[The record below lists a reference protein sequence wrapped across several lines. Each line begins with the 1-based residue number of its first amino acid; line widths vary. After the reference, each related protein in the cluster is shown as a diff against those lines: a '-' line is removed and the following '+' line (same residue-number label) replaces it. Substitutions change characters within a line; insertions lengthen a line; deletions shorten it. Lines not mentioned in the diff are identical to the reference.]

1 MQKIISIVLPT
12 YNRVS
17 YLKETLVHFK
27 EQLERNIDSV
37 EMIVC
42 NNASTDN
49 TESMLRDY
57 NNSSSF
63 FRYLNYEEN
72 VAIGLSIKRA
82 ISNAEGKYVLLWG
95 DDDLPSPL
103 MIDTLLFYINKY
115 PDAGLI
121 HFNRLFG
128 YSSDSK
134 SLSSLRI
141 QKINYVCGSIKYNE
155 LSEFIST
162 YFLDTSF
169 LSSILFLRDGWIK
182 GSEIDPSKHYGY
194 EFLSPI
200 YYGLK
205 EKPIVYISYPLL
217 IQRIPLGRSWIN
229 MSPYYRFIGIPNML
243 NDFQK
248 WGLIKDAKN
257 IWMKQANNILS
268 FLIIIPQASLDKKI
282 YRPLIKEINSHQS
295 TFLRKSLV
303 YLFILIFPSKLYIII
318 RKIFI
323 NRKQR
328 KIIGDE

>member
-17 YLKETLVHFK
+17 YLEETLVHFK

-42 NNASTDN
+42 NNVSTDN

-63 FRYLNYEEN
+63 FRYLNYEEH

-82 ISNAEGKYVLLWG
+82 ISNATGKYVLLWG
-95 DDDLPSPL
+95 DDDLPSPH
-103 MIDTLLFYINKY
+103 MIDTLLYYINKY

-121 HFNRLFG
+121 HFNRLYG

-134 SLSSLRI
+134 SISDLRI
-141 QKINYVCGSIKYNE
+141 QKNKYLFDSIKYNE
-155 LSEFIST
+155 SNEFIRL

-169 LSSILFLRDGWIK
+169 LSSILFLRIGWIK

-205 EKPIVYISYPLL
+205 DKAFLYINYPLI
-217 IQRIPLGRSWIN
+217 IQRIPINRSWF
-229 MSPYYRFIGIPNML
+229 SRSAYYRFLGIPNL
-243 NDFQK
+243 LKDFEK
-248 WGLIKDAKN
+248 WGLIKDAKK
-257 IWMKQANNILS
+257 IWMQEANSFIS
-268 FLIIIPQASLDKKI
+268 FLSVILHASVDKNF
-282 YRPLIKEINSHQS
+282 YRPLIKEINSHQY
-295 TFLRKSLV
+295 TFIRKFLV
-303 YLFILIFPSKLYIII
+303 YFFIYIFPFRLYKII
-318 RKIFI
+318 RSILFQ
-323 NRKQR
+323 NRHGK
-328 KIIGDE
+328 

>member
-17 YLKETLVHFK
+17 YLKETLDHFK
-27 EQLERNIDSV
+27 EQLERNIDSI

-49 TESMLRDY
+49 TCSMLHNY
-57 NNSSSF
+57 CNNNSVF
-63 FRYLNYEEN
+63 EYITYGEH
-72 VAIGLSIKRA
+72 VTVGLSVKRA
-82 ISNAEGKYVLLWG
+82 ISNATCKYVLLWG

-128 YSSDSK
+128 YSSDSE
-134 SLSSLRI
+134 SLSNLGI
-141 QKINYVCGSIKYNE
+141 QKNNYACDSIKYNE
-155 LSEFIST
+155 LTEFIRLH
-162 YFLDTSF
+162 FLDTSF
-169 LSSILFLRDGWIK
+169 LSSIIFLRDGWIK
-182 GSEIDPSKHYGY
+182 GSEIDSSKHYGY

-205 EKPIVYISYPLL
+205 EKQFVYINYPLL
-217 IQRIPLGRSWIN
+217 IQRIPLDRSWIKR
-229 MSPYYRFIGIPNML
+229 SPYYRFIGIPNLL

-257 IWMKQANNILS
+257 IWMKQANNLMS
-268 FLIIIPQASLDKKI
+268 FLIVISQASLDKNF

-303 YLFILIFPSKLYIII
+303 YFFILIFPSKLYIII

-328 KIIGDE
+328 KIIGDK

>member
-17 YLKETLVHFK
+17 YLAETLGHFK
-27 EQLERNIDSV
+27 EQLERNIELV

-49 TESMLRDY
+49 TDSMLCDY
-57 NNSSSF
+57 NNSNSF
-63 FRYLNYEEN
+63 FKYLNYEEH

-205 EKPIVYISYPLL
+205 EKAFVYISYPLL
-217 IQRIPLGRSWIN
+217 IQRIPRDRSWIN
-229 MSPYYRFIGIPNML
+229 RSPYYRFIGIPNLL
-243 NDFQK
+243 NDIQK
-248 WGLIKDAKN
+248 WGIIISAKKL
-257 IWMKQANNILS
+257 WMQEANSLMS
-268 FLIIIPQASLDKKI
+268 FLVVISQTSLNKKF
-282 YRPLIKEINSHQS
+282 YRPLIQEINSHQP
-295 TFLRKSLV
+295 TLFRKLIV
-303 YLFILIFPSKLYIII
+303 FFFIYIFPSKLYIII
-318 RKIFI
+318 RKIFVAK
-323 NRKQR
+323 KQR
-328 KIIGDE
+328 NKWPK